1 MTPEGKTGSKCEEA
15 WSRSMTNLTITKIK
29 FMHGECDESEC
40 PVCRWWTPK
49 GGATPKTMAWN
60 KKRVTEWLK
69 ARLTV
74 LPARSKPDS
83 PWWNVE
89 EENGDCY
96 RKLRGNLRNPGY
108 YDEHPEAQ

>member
-1 MTPEGKTGSKCEEA
+1 
-15 WSRSMTNLTITKIK
+15 MTNLTITKIK
-29 FMHGECDESEC
+29 FMHGECDEAEC

-49 GGATPKTMAWN
+49 HAATPKTMAWN

-96 RKLRGNLRNPGY
+96 RKLRRNLRNPGY